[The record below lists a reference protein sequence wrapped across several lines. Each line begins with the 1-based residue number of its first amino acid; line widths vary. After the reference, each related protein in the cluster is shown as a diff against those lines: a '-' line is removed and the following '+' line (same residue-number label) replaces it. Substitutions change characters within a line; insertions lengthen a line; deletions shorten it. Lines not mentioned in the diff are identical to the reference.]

1 MKLRF
6 RYSISGESYVFD
18 IEPRETA
25 VSVTLDSLRN
35 VGGTGYGYA
44 KRTYG
49 TKEYIAKNPNF
60 DGYELLLYWPASMT
74 AAIDF
79 TDTAHCYELHVNNM
93 LYDHSKNIDSLTR
106 YDGQEMT
113 FDDAAGKIDVTFF
126 VRTEIIGGEP
136 VSRWHGGGIFN
147 VRPSGSNNP
156 VFGAPSNIQGTY
168 TTDAD
173 KIPRMYF
180 CTVTVTDGDDSY
192 KCLYVAIRGSDPG
205 YNTVAYLFDVRM
217 FDGSGAKP
225 APPDQ
230 KKNVTPWGYTGTWNY
245 SSTSDTVEAPTGY
258 SFVNR
263 WAHGIRL
270 YWVNDNNVEGLMQDL
285 YGATLIDMLNS
296 AKYKLITGII
306 CLHKIPL
313 TPDHGT
319 TESPTIFGKR
329 LGSNLLN
336 TCSKITKQVYT
347 IPGSPVTLEGISQS
361 AFDYSRYSSLHVR
374 LPFIG
379 TVPIDIDA
387 VMDGTIRTVYH
398 IDILT
403 GNCMA
408 QVFCRNSSNGAEIL
422 LFQGGGNCAIPIPYS
437 GNDQGGFKQLGAF
450 AGVAAGVVA
459 SVASG
464 GAALPLIGT
473 VGSAAGAI
481 GTPAATTA
489 HYTPTEISTLGSKK
503 VCYILETH
511 KPLLTDTYSSVNGF
525 PASSGAAG
533 DTVSTYS
540 GSGLLTG
547 LLHADIS
554 GATDSEKAA
563 IEAAFKEGVIV

>member
-6 RYSISGESYVFD
+6 RYTLAGEQHIFD
-18 IEPRETA
+18 IKPRNTGA
-25 VSVTLDSLRN
+25 VIPLTN
-35 VGGTGYGYA
+35 VGAHYSMQ
-44 KRTYG
+44 TYG
-49 TKEYIAKNPNF
+49 DKQYIAP
-60 DGYELLLYWPASMT
+60 DTWYGSGYFSLNTYN
-74 AAIDF
+74 AAVQSLVSREFAVDPWNLRES
-79 TDTAHCYELHVNNM
+79 DMY
-93 LYDHSKNIDSLTR
+93 YDHSKAMADLTKDDGQAMT
-106 YDGQEMT
+106 YDGST
-113 FDDAAGKIDVTFF
+113 GTLNFCAFI
-126 VRTEIIGGEP
+126 RTEYPGGEP
-136 VSRWHGGGIFN
+136 TPHWYIGGLTDVSPTGTS
-147 VRPSGSNNP
+147 PSFP
-156 VFGAPSNIQGTY
+156 AFGATTNGIYGT
-168 TTDAD
+168 DPMPCIDFAL
-173 KIPRMYF
+173 
-180 CTVTVTDGDDSY
+180 VTVTDNGVNY
-192 KCLYVAIRGSDPG
+192 PCLLVSIIPNREFSPVYVQ
-205 YNTVAYLFDVRM
+205 TYLFDGRL
-217 FDGSGAKP
+217 FEGAAAKP

-230 KKNVTPWGYTGTWNY
+230 RGNVTPWGYTGSWNY
-245 SSTSDTVEAPTGY
+245 TSTSDTVEAPTGY

-285 YGATLIDMLNS
+285 YGETLIDMLNS

-336 TCSKITKQVYT
+336 SCSKITKQVYT
-347 IPGSPVTLEGISQS
+347 IEGSPVTLEGISQS

-437 GNDQGGFKQLGAF
+437 GNDQGGMKQLGSYLGL
-450 AGVAAGVVA
+450 AGGVVA
-459 SVASG
+459 
-464 GAALPLIGT
+464 GALTG
-473 VGSAAGAI
+473 GSAAPVIGSAASAFMIGA
-481 GTPAATTA
+481 PAATTA
-489 HYTPTEISTLGSKK
+489 QYTPTEISTLGSKK

-525 PASSGAAG
+525 PASSGAAA
-533 DTVSTYS
+533 DTVSAYS

-554 GATDSEKAA
+554 GATDNEKAA

>member
-6 RYSISGESYVFD
+6 RYTLAGEQHVFD
-18 IEPRETA
+18 ITPRETGLHIPL
-25 VSVTLDSLRN
+25 TE
-35 VGGTGYGYA
+35 VGNYYGIE
-44 KRTYG
+44 TYG
-49 TKEYIAKNPNF
+49 DKEYIAQSQIHGNTYDWIAYFGADIRAIPSKTQ
-60 DGYELLLYWPASMT
+60 ASWKLS
-74 AAIDF
+74 I
-79 TDTAHCYELHVNNM
+79 NNM
-93 LYDHSKNIDSLTR
+93 MYDHSKTLDQLTVS
-106 YDGQEMT
+106 DGQKMF
-113 FDDAAGKIDVTFF
+113 FDGNSGYAKFTAFI
-126 VRTEIIGGEP
+126 RTEYPGGEP
-136 VSRWHGGGIFN
+136 TPIYYVGSIFQ
-147 VRPSGSNNP
+147 VCPTGSNPDFCTAANGINGTYSTEDP
-156 VFGAPSNIQGTY
+156 PCIDFALITITDSVSDYPCLLVTVFGA
-168 TTDAD
+168 
-173 KIPRMYF
+173 
-180 CTVTVTDGDDSY
+180 
-192 KCLYVAIRGSDPG
+192 GS
-205 YNTVAYLFDVRM
+205 TQILSHIFDLRM
-217 FDGSGAKP
+217 FAGADAKP

-230 KKNVTPWGYTGTWNY
+230 RGNVTPWGYTGSWNY
-245 SSTSDTVEAPTGY
+245 RSTSDTVETPTGY

-285 YGATLIDMLNS
+285 YGETLIDMLNS

-306 CLHKIPL
+306 CLHKIPIE
-313 TPDHGT
+313 PDHGT
-319 TESPTIFGKR
+319 TEAPTIFGKR

-347 IPGSPVTLEGISQS
+347 IEGSPVTLEGISQS

-374 LPFIG
+374 LPFVG

-437 GNDQGGFKQLGAF
+437 GNDQGGMKQLGSYLGL
-450 AGVAAGVVA
+450 AGGVVA
-459 SVASG
+459 
-464 GAALPLIGT
+464 GALTG
-473 VGSAAGAI
+473 GSAAPVI
-481 GTPAATTA
+481 GSAASAFMLGSPAATTA

-525 PASSGAAG
+525 PASSGAAA
-533 DTVSTYS
+533 DTVSAYS

-554 GATDSEKAA
+554 GATDNEKAA

>member
-6 RYSISGESYVFD
+6 RYTLAGEQHIFD
-18 IEPRETA
+18 IKPR
-25 VSVTLDSLRN
+25 N
-35 VGGTGYGYA
+35 TGATIPLTNIGAHYA
-44 KRTYG
+44 MRTYG
-49 TKEYIAKNPNF
+49 DKQYIAPDSYYGGSYTFLTDYNAVVRSLVSR
-60 DGYELLLYWPASMT
+60 ELAVDPWNLRESDMY
-74 AAIDF
+74 
-79 TDTAHCYELHVNNM
+79 
-93 LYDHSKNIDSLTR
+93 YDHSKAMTDLTKDDGQAMT
-106 YDGQEMT
+106 YDGSAGTLNFCAFIRTEYPGGVPT
-113 FDDAAGKIDVTFF
+113 SYWYIGGLTDVSPTGAAPFFAASGANAAGVYGTEPMPCIDFAQ
-126 VRTEIIGGEP
+126 I
-136 VSRWHGGGIFN
+136 
-147 VRPSGSNNP
+147 
-156 VFGAPSNIQGTY
+156 
-168 TTDAD
+168 
-173 KIPRMYF
+173 
-180 CTVTVTDGDDSY
+180 TVTDNGVNY
-192 KCLYVAIRGSDPG
+192 PCLLVTIIP
-205 YNTVAYLFDVRM
+205 NTTYSSSSALTYLFDGRL
-217 FDGSGAKP
+217 FEGSAAKP

-230 KKNVTPWGYTGTWNY
+230 RGNVTPWGYTGTWNY

-270 YWVNDNNVEGLMQDL
+270 YWVNDNNIEGLMQDL
-285 YGATLIDMLNS
+285 YGETLIDMLNS

-319 TESPTIFGKR
+319 TEAPTIFGKR

-347 IPGSPVTLEGISQS
+347 IEGSPVTLEGISQS

-437 GNDQGGFKQLGAF
+437 GNDQGGMKQLGSYLGL
-450 AGVAAGVVA
+450 AGGVVA
-459 SVASG
+459 
-464 GAALPLIGT
+464 GALTG
-473 VGSAAGAI
+473 GSAAPVI
-481 GTPAATTA
+481 GSAASAFMLGSQAATTA

-525 PASSGAAG
+525 PASSGAAA

-554 GATDSEKAA
+554 GATDNEKAV

>member
-6 RYSISGESYVFD
+6 RYTLAGEQKFFT
-18 IEPRETA
+18 IEPRD
-25 VSVTLDSLRN
+25 SGVTLPVTS
-35 VGGTGYGYA
+35 VGAHYTV
-44 KRTYG
+44 RTYG
-49 TKEYIAKNPNF
+49 DKKYIARSS
-60 DGYELLLYWPASMT
+60 GYSSTYHWVSEFGSTVRGIPSRTLAPWIMESDVQM
-74 AAIDF
+74 
-79 TDTAHCYELHVNNM
+79 
-93 LYDHSKNIDSLTR
+93 YDHSVPVADLTR
-106 YDGQEMT
+106 NDGQQMT
-113 FDDAAGKIDVTFF
+113 FDGSAGTAEFTAFI
-126 VRTEIIGGEP
+126 RTEYPGGTPE
-136 VSRWHGGGIFN
+136 SHYYLGSIFN
-147 VRPSGSNNP
+147 VTPTGS
-156 VFGAPSNIQGTY
+156 APSFCNACTTSGVFSTENPPCIDFAIVNVTDNDTTY
-168 TTDAD
+168 
-173 KIPRMYF
+173 PCML
-180 CTVTVTDGDDSY
+180 VTVMGAGEYPATA
-192 KCLYVAIRGSDPG
+192 L
-205 YNTVAYLFDVRM
+205 AYLFDLQM
-217 FDGSGAKP
+217 FAGSEPKP
-225 APPDQ
+225 APPQQD
-230 KKNVTPWGYTGTWNY
+230 KNVTPWGYTGSWNY
-245 SSTSDTVEAPTGY
+245 NSTSDTVETPTGY

-270 YWVNDNNVEGLMQDL
+270 YWVNDNNIEGLMQDL
-285 YGATLIDMLNS
+285 YGETLIDMLNS

-306 CLHKIPL
+306 CLHKIPIE
-313 TPDHGT
+313 PDHGT
-319 TESPTIFGKR
+319 TEAPTIFGKR

-336 TCSKITKQVYT
+336 NCSKITKQVYT
-347 IPGSPVTLEGISQS
+347 IEGSPVTLEGISQS

-374 LPFIG
+374 LPFVG

-437 GNDQGGFKQLGAF
+437 GNDQGGMKQLGSYLGL
-450 AGVAAGVVA
+450 AGGVVA
-459 SVASG
+459 
-464 GAALPLIGT
+464 GALTG
-473 VGSAAGAI
+473 GSAAPVIGSAASAFMIGA
-481 GTPAATTA
+481 PAATTA

-525 PASSGAAG
+525 PASSGAAA
-533 DTVSTYS
+533 DTVSAYS

-554 GATDSEKAA
+554 GATDNEKAS

>member
-6 RYSISGESYVFD
+6 KYSISGEQHYFD
-18 IEPRETA
+18 IVPRNTGLTIPL
-25 VSVTLDSLRN
+25 SD
-35 VGGTGYGYA
+35 VGNHYEM
-44 KRTYG
+44 RTYG
-49 TKEYIAKNPNF
+49 DKSYITKRS
-60 DGYELLLYWPASMT
+60 GYSQAYDSLTFFNDAIESIPFPRDNITDPFELR
-74 AAIDF
+74 
-79 TDTAHCYELHVNNM
+79 ENNM
-93 LYDHSKNIDSLTR
+93 LYDHSVPIADLTVS
-106 YDGQEMT
+106 DGQLLHFQET
-113 FDDAAGKIDVTFF
+113 AGTANFSAFI
-126 VRTEIIGGEP
+126 RTEYPGGVPTPKYYIGGLYN
-136 VSRWHGGGIFN
+136 VS
-147 VRPSGSNNP
+147 PSGSTPSFATRPSTNNGVYGTDP
-156 VFGAPSNIQGTY
+156 IPCVDFALLNVTYDGVVYPCILVSVVPNVTPLYKNNIQS
-168 TTDAD
+168 
-173 KIPRMYF
+173 F
-180 CTVTVTDGDDSY
+180 
-192 KCLYVAIRGSDPG
+192 
-205 YNTVAYLFDVRM
+205 LFDLRM
-217 FDGSGAKP
+217 FEGSAAKP
-225 APPDQ
+225 VPPDQ
-230 KKNVTPWGYTGTWNY
+230 RGNVTPWGYTGTWNY

-285 YGATLIDMLNS
+285 YGETLIDMLNS

-319 TESPTIFGKR
+319 TEAPTIFGKR

-347 IPGSPVTLEGISQS
+347 IEGSPVTLEGISQS

-408 QVFCRNSSNGAEIL
+408 QVFCQNSSNGAEIL

-437 GNDQGGFKQLGAF
+437 GNDQGGMKQLGSYLGL
-450 AGVAAGVVA
+450 AGGVVA
-459 SVASG
+459 
-464 GAALPLIGT
+464 GALTG
-473 VGSAAGAI
+473 GSAAPVI
-481 GTPAATTA
+481 GSAASAFMLGSPAATTA

-540 GSGLLTG
+540 GSGLLIG

-554 GATDSEKAA
+554 GATDNEKAA